1 MAIFLFV
8 AWGIQLAESVGIL
21 DDESWNP
28 TIQAYRLA
36 NAGMDAVKRELC
48 GHRLLEVARDRVTY
62 QDSAGAAWTLTG
74 GPSLEK
80 LSASGERVF
89 LGDLGVDGSLNFLRS
104 GSELEVDLVACCEGG
119 TPTRL
124 QFKLP
129 V

>member
-28 TIQAYRLA
+28 TIRAYRLA
-36 NAGMDAVKRELC
+36 NAGMEAVKRELC
-48 GHRLLEVARDRVTY
+48 GRRLLEVARERVRY
-62 QDSAGAAWTLTG
+62 LDAEGAEWALAG

-80 LSASGERVF
+80 SSAAGERV
-89 LGDLGVDGSLNFLRS
+89 LLADLGAEGSVSFTRS
-104 GSELEVDLVACCEGG
+104 PSELEVDLVACCPGG

-129 V
+129 A